1 MRVLLTIVFL
11 CAFTSLTLTAQV
23 YSKVRIDMEGSSL
36 VRLQEN
42 GMEFDHGHWVKGRYF
57 ETEISAEDISI
68 LDRLHIPYE
77 ELIHDVSAHFHE
89 MNRRN
94 ALASTAAADC
104 PQNGLSLPSV
114 PSRFRLGSMGGYFTL
129 NEMLNILDSMR
140 ILYPGL
146 ISAKTIIADSLRT
159 VQNRPVYY
167 VKLGNR
173 PDSLETS
180 EPVILY
186 SALHHAREP
195 LSLSQMI
202 MYMYYL
208 LENYN
213 TDPIVKRIMDET
225 QMYFVPCLNP
235 DGYEYNYTTNPSGGG
250 MWRKNR
256 RPNGGG
262 TFGVDINRNYGFFW
276 GLDNSGSS
284 PTPSSDTYR
293 GTSAFS
299 EPETRCMRKMG
310 LWLKPKITLNY
321 HTYGNDVVYPWGF
334 LSRLTPDSTV
344 YKAIARYI
352 TEENGYKYGTGF
364 ETVGYNTNGDSDDWF
379 YGDSISKPK
388 SFSMTPECGDAF
400 WMPSAEIIPTCQKL
414 IPQNIKSALV
424 LLDMA
429 RLQIT
434 SDRTLNGTEG
444 NITWNVQRIGLVNTD
459 SFVLEYSSLSPALTL
474 SAGKS
479 LYRNMQLMEKR
490 SDSVQYLINSTLL
503 TPEGVK
509 VVFRL
514 KYKSLVLQTDTI
526 RFNVSDSLTMVFNST
541 CGSVSPNWV
550 NRGNRNWTVT
560 SETFVSP
567 SFCIHESP
575 GTSGQANAT
584 YILRSQNAIDLQNAE
599 DGILRFYAKWDI
611 EADYD
616 FVQVQ
621 ASDDTLSWTS
631 LCGIYTQPGTSN
643 QVLDEPVY
651 DGAKLEWVKEEMS
664 LKEFIGKKIWIRYV
678 YKTDAGTLYRD
689 WETDRKSTRLNSSH

>member
-1 MRVLLTIVFL
+1 M
-11 CAFTSLTLTAQV
+11 
-23 YSKVRIDMEGSSL
+23 
-36 VRLQEN
+36 
-42 GMEFDHGHWVKGRYF
+42 
-57 ETEISAEDISI
+57 
-68 LDRLHIPYE
+68 
-77 ELIHDVSAHFHE
+77 
-89 MNRRN
+89 
-94 ALASTAAADC
+94 
-104 PQNGLSLPSV
+104 
-114 PSRFRLGSMGGYFTL
+114 
-129 NEMLNILDSMR
+129 
-140 ILYPGL
+140 
-146 ISAKTIIADSLRT
+146 
-159 VQNRPVYY
+159 
-167 VKLGNR
+167 
-173 PDSLETS
+173 
-180 EPVILY
+180 
-186 SALHHAREP
+186 
-195 LSLSQMI
+195 
-202 MYMYYL
+202 
-208 LENYN
+208 
-213 TDPIVKRIMDET
+213 
-225 QMYFVPCLNP
+225 
-235 DGYEYNYTTNPSGGG
+235 
-250 MWRKNR
+250 
-256 RPNGGG
+256 
-262 TFGVDINRNYGFFW
+262 
-276 GLDNSGSS
+276 
-284 PTPSSDTYR
+284 
-293 GTSAFS
+293 
-299 EPETRCMRKMG
+299 
-310 LWLKPKITLNY
+310 
-321 HTYGNDVVYPWGF
+321 GF

-678 YKTDAGTLYRD
+678 YKTDAGTQGDGFWLDDVQVFKADSSSMNVGILSIEDDMVIVYPNPF
-689 WETDRKSTRLNSSH
+689 STELTIELMSSTSEVEKITISDMQGRSVYNLLNHQQSLTFPIRVALPELASGMYAMKVVTKQGEYQKLIYKTL